1 MCVILRKS
9 QAKGCVNMGT
19 PNITT
24 PPHSTITQVTIQ
36 IPKLRANYRTKIPF
50 MYLLTFANLH
60 DPYTNNT
67 ISEPITLF
75 RLHPQMAIDLQFY
88 IQ

>member
-1 MCVILRKS
+1 
-9 QAKGCVNMGT
+9 MGT

-36 IPKLRANYRTKIPF
+36 ITKVRAKHRTKIPF

-67 ISEPITLF
+67 ISELIILSNF
-75 RLHPQMAIDLQFY
+75 VYKWL
-88 IQ
+88 